1 MLAVAF
7 QAESYYSQAQQLL
20 QTSRSDDAALRS
32 AISRA
37 YYSALIVARDAK
49 GISTRGQSG
58 HQAVINGYSGNAA
71 ENVVADS
78 LRKLRALRE
87 KADYQ
92 PKATCVNTEGH
103 HAIAHARKVLSFL
116 RKLPATP

>member
-1 MLAVAF
+1 VPF
-7 QAESYYSQAQQLL
+7 QAELYYSQAQQLL
-20 QTSRSDDAALRS
+20 QASRSDDAALRS

-49 GISTRGQSG
+49 GLATRGRAG
-58 HQAVINGYSGNAA
+58 HQAVIDGYSGNAA
-71 ENVVADS
+71 DNVVADN

-92 PKATCVNTEGH
+92 PKETCMNAEGH
-103 HAIAHARKVLSFL
+103 HAIAHARKVLSYL
-116 RKLPATP
+116 RKLPAPP